1 MRIVPVLFPSDLG
14 HSERGHWTE
23 GGERGAPDLLLDVL
37 EGEGVR
43 FAPPVPVPVPKPE
56 HDDPEDAPLKFDAL
70 IAEAVTSLAD
80 AVEAINANAD
90 FPLVLGGDGLAMLG
104 HVLGHSRRHASG
116 IGLAVLAD
124 AHLDFE
130 APGEPARND
139 RAVLRQDPSRPRT
152 GDASRMVLSGAL
164 RLISDAHQLGRV
176 MAPSAVQATQT
187 SVAGVRAPTTAQVRE
202 HAKRTRVDSWTMER
216 IEFDGES
223 AYRSVL
229 TQHLSKGPIV
239 LSVDVGGLDPDL
251 MTAVRE
257 PVPDGLDWTFLKRTL
272 EQCLPHV
279 DRILGLD
286 VCELDP
292 TRDDAHQGAL
302 LRFAET
308 VAPFLRKLSR

>member
-14 HSERGHWTE
+14 YSERGQWTE

-43 FAPPVPVPVPKPE
+43 FAPPVPVAVPKPTE
-56 HDDPEDAPLKFDAL
+56 VDPADAPLKFDGLMAQAL
-70 IAEAVTSLAD
+70 NALAD
-80 AVEAINANAD
+80 TVEGINANAD
-90 FPLVLGGDGLAMLG
+90 FPLVLGGDGVGMMG

-124 AHLDFE
+124 AHTDLE
-130 APGEPARND
+130 LPGDPAFDD
-139 RAVLRQDPSRPRT
+139 RAALRTDPSRPRT
-152 GDASRMVLSGAL
+152 GDGARMVLSGAL
-164 RLISDAHQLGRV
+164 RRIPSDYAVGRAMSQSSV
-176 MAPSAVQATQT
+176 DAART
-187 SVAGVRAPTTAQVRE
+187 SVAGVRVSPTAQV
-202 HAKRTRVDSWTMER
+202 KQQLKGTPVDVWTMER

-239 LSVDVGGLDPDL
+239 LSIDVGGLDPDL
-251 MTAVRE
+251 MTAVRA

-272 EQCLPHV
+272 EQCLPHI

-286 VCELDP
+286 ICELDP

-302 LRFAET
+302 IRFAET
-308 VAPFLRKLSR
+308 LAPFLRKLSR